1 MQHTVKNIATHGI
14 ALAVAIVLRFLLE
27 LFSVYAYG
35 TSQDGALMLLL
46 TVMLYGA
53 ALASVKMYLNES
65 PQET

>member
-65 PQET
+65 PQVT

>member
-1 MQHTVKNIATHGI
+1 MQHTVQKILLPRHCLGCGDSA
-14 ALAVAIVLRFLLE
+14 AVLLE

-53 ALASVKMYLNES
+53 ALASVKMY
-65 PQET
+65 T